1 MRRLL
6 VIISIALALPAV
18 GEQLVIDSFDGGKLE
33 KWSTSMS
40 PDYYKGNTGQKGLQI
55 VTDPERGQ
63 VLAADVRFVDP
74 TKSEPCFISKDLTTP
89 LPIPRLRTVS
99 FWYKLTG
106 DVALDAP
113 GGFKLR
119 LRNSP
124 TDFTDYEIAAAP
136 PVGKWVQCT
145 IDTKPSSSVRNIWG
159 RVFGEVTQLTFRL
172 DDVDNRNAQ
181 FTLLV
186 DDLVAE
192 VDQTSQASY
201 TPTTYNLK
209 RDNKLDVLMIKHS
222 AAGHY
227 QLEEQI
233 VRTGE
238 GFKDGSD
245 LTSYPFKGLHF
256 GLDLYGFPKTIDPL
270 LKTDLIVLVDVDP
283 FILTPQQATWL
294 ADLVH
299 SGAGMIFFGGME
311 TLAKSRDFK
320 RPLADLLPVTFTPG
334 SAQFATSKLD
344 AGTPHFLNA
353 ALADVGLGTACYLQK
368 LAAKPDAMTILQGK
382 DRPVVVASE
391 FGKGRVAVVNA
402 MPGMEQADDL
412 FRNDLYPLLVR
423 RLIQWTTRHEPEDYF
438 TRLTLPPQTVAV
450 PGEVVIEADTLRHNP
465 QGSLLDMDNLSE
477 GGQLHSGKLTYRLPK
492 TAVAIHPYVIALR
505 ASKTESLDYH
515 LFGEDP
521 AAPRIVWPLPEPVV
535 APGDAIEFSVEVP
548 EASRLPGMTLRARIP
563 EAGQVSAPQP
573 VAPTVAFKLTC
584 PKLAPGIHPLEILL
598 FQDGKQITA
607 GDDTFWIAEPLQR
620 KGFFPVITMAGSS
633 AGGHY
638 PDVFDGLELDDVNK
652 HGFNTLAV
660 GGLNQ
665 LARAGKPTASATL
678 AAELLAQGQAVEG
691 MATIFEYS
699 GFNAV
704 NSAGPT
710 SPCVFSPE
718 YPKAVADKL
727 TPQLE
732 VARRVPRLLSVK
744 ILDEPTVNPK
754 MLDYCEYCQKVFQ
767 ARYNI
772 PLRKLED
779 IPATDSYARWAMADF
794 MGYYVAEG
802 YRQSYEFK
810 QKSGAKFD
818 LLLTYM
824 STGLGYDR
832 PLSNHQDALDW
843 SRWADRIDFD
853 VYPYFYPVSQKIRML
868 QAAWCMAYIR
878 QISQHL
884 NKPWGFYVELDD
896 RNWPFQQNPKEAS
909 AECAYEAVLQGA
921 DYLNSFIH
929 TTFGT
934 GTDSRP
940 ERWAWT
946 GQELPKMRA
955 LGPIL
960 ARTARP
966 VAPVAFLYPN
976 AQNCVTNEPV
986 TRPYTYAC
994 VSQGFGNVD
1003 ILPEEVALEKKAI
1016 PYKVLVMLGTDLVH
1030 GDLVKPLEQWV
1041 RDGGLLVLD
1050 KVPTRNHRGEEV
1062 RLPFEFPAPRESGEP
1077 EMLPYYQCAL
1087 GKGRVVKLGYDPEAL
1102 YKDAVEGDRLAE
1114 AAALR
1119 RKMAEALSLTGIRP
1133 TAVVVDRAAQ
1143 MEVGVRQSKG
1153 EALVIVLNHDAAEN
1167 EGTVTVRGLGFK
1179 PAWAYD
1185 AGNKRPFNVQAT
1197 PDGCGFKVKLPAR
1210 QGVMIYLSPSRPK
1223 VLPGS

>member
-55 VTDPERGQ
+55 VNDPERGQ

-99 FWYKLTG
+99 FWYKLGG
-106 DVALDAP
+106 DACLDP
-113 GGFKLR
+113 NGGFRLR

-124 TDFTDYEIAAAP
+124 TDFTDYDIAAAP
-136 PVGKWVQCT
+136 PVGKWVHCT

-159 RVFGEVTQLTFRL
+159 RIFGDVTQLTFRL
-172 DDVDNRNAQ
+172 DDVDSRNAQ

-186 DDLVAE
+186 DDIVAE
-192 VDQTSQASY
+192 VDQAAQATY
-201 TPTTYNLK
+201 TPTEYKLQ
-209 RDNKLDVLMIKHS
+209 RDGKLDVLMIRHA

-227 QLEEQI
+227 QIERVLCA
-233 VRTGE
+233 
-238 GFKDGSD
+238 SD
-245 LTSYPFKGLHF
+245 PKAVVEAYPFKGLHF
-256 GLDLYGFPKTIDPL
+256 GLDLYGFPKTIQPL

-283 FILTPQQATWL
+283 FIFTPEQAKWL
-294 ADLVH
+294 ADLVN
-299 SGAGMIFFGGME
+299 SGAGMLFCGGVE
-311 TLAKSRDFK
+311 TLAKSKEFK
-320 RPLADLLPVTFTPG
+320 RPIADILPVTFSTGYPQFQVRKTTLPG
-334 SAQFATSKLD
+334 DATV
-344 AGTPHFLNA
+344 A
-353 ALADVGLGTACYLQK
+353 ASYVQK
-368 LAAKPDAMTILQGK
+368 LEVKPGATVALQAE
-382 DRPVVVASE
+382 DRPLLITSQ
-391 FGKGRVAVVNA
+391 FGKGRVAVLNA
-402 MPGMEQADDL
+402 MPGLDRTDDL
-412 FRNDLYPLLVR
+412 FLNAAYP
-423 RLIQWTTRHEPEDYF
+423 QWLQDTLAWVTQTKPAGPVSP
-438 TRLTLPPQTVAV
+438 LPP
-450 PGEVVIEADTLRHNP
+450 
-465 QGSLLDMDNLSE
+465 LS
-477 GGQLHSGKLTYRLPK
+477 P
-492 TAVAIHPYVIALR
+492 
-505 ASKTESLDYH
+505 
-515 LFGEDP
+515 
-521 AAPRIVWPLPEPVV
+521 PRPV
-535 APGDAIEFSVEVP
+535 S
-548 EASRLPGMTLRARIP
+548 
-563 EAGQVSAPQP
+563 
-573 VAPTVAFKLTC
+573 
-584 PKLAPGIHPLEILL
+584 
-598 FQDGKQITA
+598 
-607 GDDTFWIAEPLQR
+607 TFEPLNR
-620 KGFFPVITMAGSS
+620 EDFFPIITMAGSGS
-633 AGGHY
+633 GGHY
-638 PDVFDGLELDDVNK
+638 LDEEGIRADIERMK
-652 HGFNTLAV
+652 DYGFNTIAV
-660 GGLNQ
+660 GGLNN
-665 LARAGKPTASATL
+665 LARATDPPSASVRNSLGIERIAH
-678 AAELLAQGQAVEG
+678 ELDL
-691 MATIFEYS
+691 ATIYEYS
-699 GFNAV
+699 GFNAI
-704 NSAGPT
+704 NSQGAT
-710 SPCVFSPE
+710 TPCVFSPE
-718 YPKAVADKL
+718 YAKALADKL

-779 IPATDSYARWAMADF
+779 IPATDTYARWAMADF

-810 QKSGAKFD
+810 QKSGAEFD

-884 NKPWGFYVELDD
+884 GKPWGFYVELDD
-896 RNWPFQQNPKEAS
+896 RNWPFQQNPKQAS

-946 GQELPKMRA
+946 GQELPKISK
-955 LGPIL
+955 LGPVL
-960 ARTARP
+960 ARTARAQ
-966 VAPVAFLYPN
+966 APVAFLYPN

-1030 GDLVKPLEQWV
+1030 GDLVKPLEEWV
-1041 RDGGLLVLD
+1041 RAGGLLILD

-1062 RLPFEFPAPRESGEP
+1062 KLPFDFPAPNEGGEP
-1077 EMLPYYQCAL
+1077 ERLPYYQCTL

-1119 RKMAEALSLTGIRP
+1119 RKMAEALGLTGIRP
-1133 TAVVVDRAAQ
+1133 TAVVVDKPAQ

-1153 EALVIVLNHDAAEN
+1153 EALVIVLNHDAAGN
-1167 EGTVTVRGLGFK
+1167 EGAVTERGLGFK
-1179 PAWAYD
+1179 PSWAYD
-1185 AGNKRPFNVQAT
+1185 AGNRRSFNVQAT
-1197 PDGCGFKVKLPAR
+1197 PDGCSFRVKLPAR
-1210 QGVMIYLSPSRPK
+1210 QGAMIYLSPTRPK
-1223 VLPGS
+1223 VLPGG